1 MRQTAPRMAL
11 VPCPECGKPM
21 SSQAPSCPSCGYA
34 GPLRAAAFAPVGG
47 GMEAPSRRSETV
59 LWEGS
64 PSLKL
69 LLVQVLRTLIVGG
82 AAVVAA
88 IAIQPMAAQ
97 FFADL
102 SAGRT
107 GRGPRDG
114 SPATFI
120 LAVLVG
126 GYLLIRAVMLTVS
139 VLRLRT
145 TKYRLTDQRVMIE
158 RGVLSRALEEIDLRY
173 IDDSGFSQSPLE
185 RLQGIGSV
193 WILSSDKSMP
203 RMQLVGIP
211 DPRTLRELI
220 REHAYRL
227 TQGQVFTRST

>member
-1 MRQTAPRMAL
+1 
-11 VPCPECGKPM
+11 M
-21 SSQAPSCPSCGYA
+21 STQAPSCPSCGYA
-34 GPLRAAAFAPVGG
+34 GPLRAAAFAPVGAG
-47 GMEAPSRRSETV
+47 GTEGGPSRRGETV
-59 LWEGS
+59 IWQGS

-69 LLVQVLRTLIVGG
+69 LLVQILRTLIVGT

-88 IAIQPMAAQ
+88 IAIQPMASQ

-102 SAGRT
+102 SAGKS

-114 SPATFI
+114 SPATFV
-120 LAVLVG
+120 LAALVG
-126 GYLLIRAVMLTVS
+126 GYLVIRAVMLTLS

-145 TKYRLTDQRVMIE
+145 TKYRLTDQRIMIE
-158 RGVLSRALEEIDLRY
+158 RGVLSRALEEVDLRY
-173 IDDSGFSQSPLE
+173 VDDSGFSQSPLE

-193 WILSSDKSMP
+193 WIISSDKSMP
-203 RMQLVGIP
+203 RLQLVGIQ
-211 DPRTLRELI
+211 DPRALRELI

>member
-1 MRQTAPRMAL
+1 MAL

-34 GPLRAAAFAPVGG
+34 GQVRPSAFAPVGG
-47 GMEAPSRRSETV
+47 GPAVVPAVAAPTRGPEASV
-59 LWEGS
+59 WEGR

-69 LLVQVLRTLIVGG
+69 LLVQVLRTLVIAL
-82 AAVVAA
+82 AAVAAA
-88 IAIQPMAAQ
+88 IAVHPVASR

-114 SPATFI
+114 SPATMV
-120 LAVLVG
+120 LATLVG
-126 GYLLIRAVMLTVS
+126 AYLVVRAIVLTISVMQ
-139 VLRLRT
+139 LRT
-145 TKYRLTDQRVMIE
+145 TRYRITNQRVIIE
-158 RGVLSRALEEIDLRY
+158 RGILSRALEEVDLRY
-173 IDDSGFSQSPLE
+173 VDDSGFTQSLLE

-193 WILSSDKSMP
+193 WIISSDKSMP
-203 RMQLVGIP
+203 RLTLRGIQ
-211 DPRTLRELI
+211 DPRALRELV

>member
-1 MRQTAPRMAL
+1 
-11 VPCPECGKPM
+11 
-21 SSQAPSCPSCGYA
+21 
-34 GPLRAAAFAPVGG
+34 
-47 GMEAPSRRSETV
+47 MESGASRRSETV
-59 LWEGS
+59 LWQGN

-69 LLVQVLRTLIVGG
+69 LLVQVLRTLIVGA

-88 IAIQPMAAQ
+88 IAIQPLASQ

-102 SAGRT
+102 SAGRS
-107 GRGPRDG
+107 GQGARDG

-120 LAVLVG
+120 LVLLVG
-126 GYLLIRAVMLTVS
+126 GYLVIRAVMLTAS

-145 TKYRLTDQRVMIE
+145 TQYRLTDQRVMVE
-158 RGVLSRALEEIDLRY
+158 RGVLSRVLEEVDLRY
-173 IDDSGFSQSPLE
+173 VDDSGFSQSPLE

-203 RMQLVGIP
+203 RLQLVGIA
-211 DPRTLRELI
+211 DPRALRELI

>member
-1 MRQTAPRMAL
+1 
-11 VPCPECGKPM
+11 M
-21 SSQAPSCPSCGYA
+21 STQASSCPSCGYA
-34 GPLRAAAFAPVGG
+34 GPQRAAVFAPVGG
-47 GMEAPSRRSETV
+47 AGVDGGTSRRSETV
-59 LWEGS
+59 LWQGG

-69 LLVQVLRTLIVGG
+69 LLVQVLRTLIVGV

-102 SAGRT
+102 SAGKS

-114 SPATFI
+114 SPATFV
-120 LAVLVG
+120 LAALVG
-126 GYLLIRAVMLTVS
+126 GYLAIRAVMLTLS

-203 RMQLVGIP
+203 RLQLVGIQ
-211 DPRTLRELI
+211 DPRALRELI
-220 REHAYRL
+220 RENAYRM